1 MTPTILETVRERL
14 LRRTFPTLVI
24 LAAALVSG
32 GGAQASVTI
41 SSGETQNM
49 TCFGGV
55 CTPTASDAVL
65 NTNDLQS
72 LLATDNV
79 KVVTTGSGVQAND
92 IIVMAAVSWG
102 TVNSLTLDAFRSIH
116 VIAKVTAQGATSVS
130 LLTNDGG
137 SGGQLSFDGKG
148 RVEFHHVTSK
158 LAINGKPYK
167 LVNTIHRLAAL
178 IAANPAGSFA
188 LAVNYDASRDGTYS
202 DAPIST
208 TFMGQLEGLGNA
220 LANLSIKGGT
230 ATGVLGLFANVNASG
245 LVENLQL
252 TNANIVGQS
261 TAQIGALAGE
271 GDGTFRGD
279 AVSGT
284 LTANTSFSAGG
295 LIGIMAG
302 TMSNCRSSAAVTN
315 NTGNANG
322 VVFNGGLAG
331 SNFGTIEKSEA
342 SGPVT
347 GNGQPS
353 SPGGL
358 VGWNVG
364 TIQDSHATGAVGAT
378 GANGSAGGLVGF
390 NQGPIKH
397 SYATGTITGDGG
409 SGDSATAGGLVGYNG
424 ASIANSF
431 ASGEVSDSG
440 ALANVGGLVGE
451 NPVDGSI
458 NSSFATGNVSGGDS
472 SSVGGLIGMND
483 AGDRITASY
492 ATGSVS
498 GGQGTNTGGFAG
510 ENDGSIAQSFS
521 TGAATG
527 AQESKVG
534 GLIGLD
540 LGSVTNTYAIGNATA
555 GLAGYSGGLIGF
567 FQPASGETLSSSYST
582 GAPTGGNFDGGLI
595 GFDNSSVRSIA
606 NCYWDTDTSG
616 ITNLGDGA
624 GNIANDAGI
633 TGLTTAQLQSGL
645 PKGFSPKVWSE
656 KQGVND
662 GIPYLL
668 KVPPR

>member
-1 MTPTILETVRERL
+1 MTPTIVETVRERL

-252 TNANIVGQS
+252 HVPRRRCQRNAYREHQLLRRRADWNHGGYDEQLPLLCRRHEQHGQCERRRFQWR
-261 TAQIGALAGE
+261 TGRFE
-271 GDGTFRGD
+271 FRND
-279 AVSGT
+279 
-284 LTANTSFSAGG
+284 
-295 LIGIMAG
+295 
-302 TMSNCRSSAAVTN
+302 R
-315 NTGNANG
+315 
-322 VVFNGGLAG
+322 
-331 SNFGTIEKSEA
+331 EK
-342 SGPVT
+342 
-347 GNGQPS
+347 
-353 SPGGL
+353 
-358 VGWNVG
+358 
-364 TIQDSHATGAVGAT
+364 
-378 GANGSAGGLVGF
+378 
-390 NQGPIKH
+390 
-397 SYATGTITGDGG
+397 
-409 SGDSATAGGLVGYNG
+409 
-424 ASIANSF
+424 
-431 ASGEVSDSG
+431 
-440 ALANVGGLVGE
+440 
-451 NPVDGSI
+451 
-458 NSSFATGNVSGGDS
+458 
-472 SSVGGLIGMND
+472 
-483 AGDRITASY
+483 
-492 ATGSVS
+492 
-498 GGQGTNTGGFAG
+498 
-510 ENDGSIAQSFS
+510 
-521 TGAATG
+521 
-527 AQESKVG
+527 
-534 GLIGLD
+534 
-540 LGSVTNTYAIGNATA
+540 
-555 GLAGYSGGLIGF
+555 
-567 FQPASGETLSSSYST
+567 
-582 GAPTGGNFDGGLI
+582 
-595 GFDNSSVRSIA
+595 
-606 NCYWDTDTSG
+606 
-616 ITNLGDGA
+616 
-624 GNIANDAGI
+624 
-633 TGLTTAQLQSGL
+633 
-645 PKGFSPKVWSE
+645 
-656 KQGVND
+656 
-662 GIPYLL
+662 
-668 KVPPR
+668 